1 MTRAELADLYHGYI
15 ACLNARDWLRLG
27 DFVHADVRRNG
38 ERLGLEGYR
47 RMLEDDCRAIPDLRF
62 EVRLLVVEPPRIAA
76 RLGFDCTP
84 TGMLFGL
91 PVDGRRVRFAEHVLY
106 EIVDGRI
113 ATVWSVIDQ
122 AAIAA
127 QL

>member
-1 MTRAELADLYHGYI
+1 MTRAGLVDLYRGYI
-15 ACLNARDWLRLG
+15 ACLNAQDWGRLG
-27 DFVHADVRRNG
+27 DFVDADVRRNG
-38 ERLGLEGYR
+38 ERVGLGGYR
-47 RMLEDDCRAIPDLRF
+47 RMLEEDFWAIPDLRF

-91 PVDGRRVRFAEHVLY
+91 PVDGRRVRFAEHVFY
-106 EIVDGRI
+106 EIAEGRI
-113 ATVWSVIDQ
+113 ATVWSIIDR